1 MATYGLVSHPD
12 TPPAAVRG
20 VTVDV
25 RADAGGLQL
34 EFSVAGK
41 DAVRIPDPTPA
52 TRADGLWKTTCCELF
67 LAPAGSD
74 AYFEFN
80 YAPSTQWA
88 AYRFDSYR
96 TGGCDLALSFE
107 PQVVGGTSA
116 ADALVTVSQI
126 LSDLPPG
133 PLQINLSA
141 VIEETNGTK
150 SYWAL
155 AHAPGPP
162 DFHNRDCFIAT
173 LPAPT
178 GA

>member
-1 MATYGLVSHPD
+1 MAAYDLVSHPD

-25 RADAGGLQL
+25 RAHGGGLRL
-34 EFSVAGK
+34 EFVVAGR
-41 DAVRIPDPTPA
+41 DAVRVPDRTPA

-88 AYRFDSYR
+88 AYRFESYR
-96 TGGCDLALSFE
+96 TGGCDLALSVE
-107 PQVVGGTSA
+107 PQVLDGASPT
-116 ADALVTVSQI
+116 DALVTVDQD
-126 LSDLPPG
+126 LSDLPRV
-133 PLQINLSA
+133 PLQMNLSA
-141 VIEETNGTK
+141 VIEETDGTK
-150 SYWAL
+150 SFWAL
-155 AHAPGPP
+155 AHARGAP